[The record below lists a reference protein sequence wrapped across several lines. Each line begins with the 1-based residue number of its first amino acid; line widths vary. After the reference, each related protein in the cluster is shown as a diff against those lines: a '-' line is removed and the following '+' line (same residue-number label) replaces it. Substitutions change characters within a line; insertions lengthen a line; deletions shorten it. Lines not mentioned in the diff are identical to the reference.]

1 MKELD
6 IKTTQPMQH
15 YLDLIE
21 QLLEELY
28 YVENVLDILNI
39 AFSRQPAQE
48 WAEATTHIL
57 TGYIRRIRVDFE
69 KEFGT
74 EEAEDL
80 QNNDNE

>member
-1 MKELD
+1 MKDLD

-28 YVENVLDILNI
+28 YVENVLDIINI

-48 WAEATTHIL
+48 WA
-57 TGYIRRIRVDFE
+57 
-69 KEFGT
+69 
-74 EEAEDL
+74 
-80 QNNDNE
+80 